1 MADYETHANKA
12 QELLDAINPK
22 DFQRSETLAIA
33 AAQVQAILALA
44 AAIDSQSH
52 NDGGGVR

>member
-12 QELLDAINPK
+12 QEILDILHPK
-22 DFQRSETLAIA
+22 TFQRSGSLAIA

-44 AAIDSQSH
+44 AAIDRQSH
-52 NDGGGVR
+52 NDGGGAR

>member
-12 QELLDAINPK
+12 QEILDGLHPK
-22 DFQRSETLAIA
+22 TFQRSETLAVA

-44 AAIDSQSH
+44 AAIDRQSH
-52 NDGGGVR
+52 NDGGGAG

>member
-12 QELLDAINPK
+12 QEILDELHPK
-22 DFQRSETLAIA
+22 TFQRSESLAIA

-44 AAIDSQSH
+44 AAIDRQSR
-52 NDGGGVR
+52 NDGSGSR